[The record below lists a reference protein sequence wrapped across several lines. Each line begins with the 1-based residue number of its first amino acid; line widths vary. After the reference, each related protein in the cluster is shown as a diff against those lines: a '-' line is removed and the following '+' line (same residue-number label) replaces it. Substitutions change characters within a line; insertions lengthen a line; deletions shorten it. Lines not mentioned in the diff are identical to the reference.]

1 MDMSAI
7 ACYPI
12 HRYYL
17 RWSYSP
23 NSDKLTMCGG
33 SSVILKLSV
42 VVPSLQ
48 LSEQGGLTATRGN
61 LSVWTRT
68 YLNKKKKE
76 RKKWA
81 RNHIILS
88 LCVLLSYVSQLLKL
102 KMSLKEAEREKLII
116 PFLWCSVLHIL
127 EPNVDQVAIVVKNL
141 PASAEDVRNLVRSL
155 GWEDPLEE
163 GMVTHASILTW
174 RIPWTEESGGLQS
187 IGSQWVRQ
195 D

>member
-1 MDMSAI
+1 
-7 ACYPI
+7 
-12 HRYYL
+12 
-17 RWSYSP
+17 
-23 NSDKLTMCGG
+23 MCGG